1 MQLNTKSIKSRFEKS
16 MDKYDDNAIVQYD
29 MAKNIVGELIKIN
42 NNFESILELGSGT
55 GNLTREIADSIKF
68 NTYTANDLVE
78 KSKNYITKIIP
89 NAKFIHGN
97 SLKINTNEH
106 FDLIISNA
114 MFQWFSNLD
123 DIVVKC
129 KRQLK
134 KNGILAFSTFGTE
147 NFQEIKELS
156 GLGLKYLSTV
166 EIKNILLQE
175 NFEIELII
183 EYKKTLEFKNPL
195 ELLTHMKNTGVNS
208 LSAKP
213 WTVKD
218 IKEFCEKYLE
228 KYNTVKLTYNP
239 IIVIAKAK

>member
-16 MDKYDDNAIVQYD
+16 MDKYDENAIVQYD

-55 GNLTREIADSIKF
+55 GNLTRKIANNIKF

-89 NAKFIHGN
+89 NAEFIHGN
-97 SLKINTNEH
+97 SLKINANEH

-123 DIVVKC
+123 EILAKC
-129 KRQLK
+129 KKMLTSD
-134 KNGILAFSTFGTE
+134 GILAFSTFGSE
-147 NFQEIKELS
+147 NFKEIKELS
-156 GLGLKYLSTV
+156 GLSLKYLSV
-166 EIKNILLQE
+166 SEIKNILQE
-175 NFEIELII
+175 NFETKFIT

-195 ELLTHMKNTGVNS
+195 ELLAHMKNTGVNS

-213 WTVKD
+213 WTVKE
-218 IKEFCEKYLE
+218 IKAFCEKYLE
-228 KYNTVKLTYNP
+228 KYDSVKLTYNP

>member
-16 MDKYDDNAIVQYD
+16 MDKYDDNAIVQHN
-29 MAKNIVGELIKIN
+29 MAKNIVGELLKISN
-42 NNFESILELGSGT
+42 KFESILELGSGT
-55 GNLTREIADSIKF
+55 GILTKEILKSINF
-68 NTYTANDLVE
+68 EHYTANDLVE

-123 DIVVKC
+123 EILVKC

-195 ELLTHMKNTGVNS
+195 ELLAHMKNTGVNS